1 MNDRQSSNH
10 GRRGSAGR
18 RSLAALLVLLAAG
31 PVYPAQLE
39 LRSTG
44 PAATAPPLVVKD
56 NVVEL
61 SLEQVIELTL
71 AQNLGVVLQRYT
83 RQQAA
88 LGVYQALGIY
98 DLAGVGDLVALN
110 EQNATFS
117 QFQVA
122 SDKGASLSLGL
133 SQLFPYGGNL
143 TVAPAISRSESNLNF
158 INPTYS
164 SGLTFTYT
172 QPLLRNFG
180 ELSTDHLLLVAH
192 ANSAISRQQFELQ
205 VTGILQQAIDA
216 YWNLVEA
223 RAQVG
228 VAQESLD
235 LAKELHE
242 RNKVQV
248 QVGTMAPLELVQ
260 SAAQIATSEETIITA
275 QAAAENAADAL
286 RQFVNLPNGD
296 LWTKDIKP
304 VTEAETEHIK
314 INLTDAVKIALERR
328 TDVKTQQ
335 ITVDRYK
342 IDSDFFRAQK
352 KPQLDLTASYGL
364 NGVGSDLSGAGRQ
377 IDSIDFPTWRGEL
390 KLTIPIQNRAA
401 RAQSVSADLDYEK
414 AKIGLDSLRTQVLT
428 EVRTAARGVET
439 AVKQIDASKAS
450 RGFQEKNLDA
460 ERKKYENGMSTSF
473 EITSIQTQLTMARSV
488 EVSAIVQYR
497 RALAEYY
504 RATGRLLDTSGV
516 VIADDE
522 PALKRFSFH
531 NGAIEAYEPNRQ
543 TPTVVKEGQPNTPAP
558 GSLPPGPVPTPATPA
573 NPTPAPPATS
583 ANPAPAPPPPPP
595 AGTGNGSHGG

>member
-1 MNDRQSSNH
+1 MNDRQSSHH
-10 GRRGSAGR
+10 GRRGSSGR
-18 RSLAALLVLLAAG
+18 RALAALLVVLAAG

-39 LRSTG
+39 LRTNG
-44 PAATAPPLVVKD
+44 PAAAAPPLVVKD

-98 DLAGVGDLVALN
+98 DLTGVGDLMAADSR
-110 EQNATFS
+110 EATISRFL
-117 QFQVA
+117 A
-122 SDKGASLSLGL
+122 SSSKGELVSLGL
-133 SQLFPYGGNL
+133 SQLFPYGGTL
-143 TVAPAISRSESNLNF
+143 SVGPQIARSESDLNL
-158 INPTYS
+158 INPTYT
-164 SGLTFTYT
+164 SGLKFSYT
-172 QPLLRNFG
+172 QPLLRNYG
-180 ELSTDHLLLVAH
+180 ELSTDHLLLVAQ

-296 LWTKDIKP
+296 LWTKEIKP
-304 VTEAETEHIK
+304 VTEAETEHVQ
-314 INLTDAVKIALERR
+314 INLADAVRTALERR

-335 ITVDRYK
+335 LTVDRYK
-342 IDSDFFRAQK
+342 VDAKFFRAQK
-352 KPQLDLTASYGL
+352 KPELDLIASYGY
-364 NGVGSDLSGAGRQ
+364 NGVGADLSGANRQ
-377 IDSIDFPTWRGEL
+377 IDGFDFPTWQGEL

-414 AKIGLDSLRTQVLT
+414 AKITLDSLRTQVLT

-504 RATGRLLDTSGV
+504 RATGRLLEASGV
-516 VIADDE
+516 VVADDE
-522 PALKRFSFH
+522 PPVQRFSFR
-531 NGAIEAYEPNRQ
+531 NSAIEAYEPSRQ
-543 TPTVVKEGQPNTPAP
+543 TPAVVKEGQPNTPAP

-573 NPTPAPPATS
+573 NPAPGTP

-595 AGTGNGSHGG
+595 AATGNGSHGGH